1 MGVGCLSRR
10 LFPCDQ
16 DQVFIFF
23 RIVDKYAAQM
33 SWLND
38 HHSSAALC
46 DIPIDRAV
54 AYDLVGYEVDLSWFA
69 VVGDSI
75 PFFYLLSGLVKEG
88 QFNLTSTSTLT
99 PSARRS

>member
-1 MGVGCLSRR
+1 
-10 LFPCDQ
+10 
-16 DQVFIFF
+16 
-23 RIVDKYAAQM
+23 
-33 SWLND
+33 
-38 HHSSAALC
+38 
-46 DIPIDRAV
+46 
-54 AYDLVGYEVDLSWFA
+54 